1 MPAAASFLSPEEARA
16 GAVLRGMR
24 RGAEALTGAAL
35 LEAHGRRLLLQAAA
49 AAEARRVRRGRLDQK
64 RQSRERERDTA
75 AAATAAASGSS
86 SPPPSSSPSLSP
98 SARPFA
104 PANSYS
110 SSSIDAAARRRRT
123 PPRGAAAVGD
133 GDRSLSDAASV
144 RAQAAAAMASVLDQ
158 GAVLVAPALPGPPP
172 PKRGE
177 KRGKARKNRSAAA
190 VAAASARSRWAQGVA
205 GLGTLAALS
214 GLPRLIVP
222 LPVAEA
228 AAKLFPST
236 TTDSS
241 SSSSPPPSSPSSSSS
256 SSSFRLPPGPPP
268 CVALLG
274 GKGSDGN
281 LINVGAR
288 LAPVLAEEFV
298 RAVAAGR
305 ARAAAA
311 AEGGSVNGAD
321 EEGQGAAEAAAAAA
335 GRRSRRAAAA
345 GGATPTTATAGA
357 SPATSSPASPAKSG
371 GGGGGSSRNSSRNRS
386 GGEGGGTNTTAEA
399 LVAEALRDEGNAAF
413 RSGDFASAVA
423 HYSAAAAADPT
434 CPLALS
440 NRAAAHLKLL
450 DYEAAERDAT
460 LALALDHRQPKA
472 LLRRGMARA
481 ALSGG
486 AGAMGAG
493 VGGPLDDR
501 RERQLLAGA
510 RGDLEAVLALEPGNR
525 QARAE
530 LEALRVMQEPA
541 TTAATRNETEPCE
554 NEDKEENGKPGGRSS
569 APPSPSVPQ
578 DDFFV

>member
-35 LEAHGRRLLLQAAA
+35 LEAHGRRLLSQAAA
-49 AAEARRVRRGRLDQK
+49 AAEARRVRRGRIQEK
-64 RQSRERERDTA
+64 RQSREKEREA
-75 AAATAAASGSS
+75 AAAAAVARSS
-86 SPPPSSSPSLSP
+86 SSLSP
-98 SARPFA
+98 SARPFT
-104 PANSYS
+104 PASP
-110 SSSIDAAARRRRT
+110 DGATAAAASKRRRT

-133 GDRSLSDAASV
+133 GDRALSDAASV
-144 RAQAAAAMASVLDQ
+144 RAQVAAAMASVLDQ

-172 PKRGE
+172 LKNSSSRKGR
-177 KRGKARKNRSAAA
+177 KGKGKNSSSAMI
-190 VAAASARSRWAQGVA
+190 ASSFSRWAQGVA

-228 AAKLFPST
+228 AAKLFPSSGSS
-236 TTDSS
+236 DSS
-241 SSSSPPPSSPSSSSS
+241 SS
-256 SSSFRLPPGPPP
+256 FVLPAGPPP

-298 RAVAAGR
+298 KAVATAR

-311 AEGGSVNGAD
+311 AEGGSINGAD
-321 EEGQGAAEAAAAAA
+321 EEE
-335 GRRSRRAAAA
+335 
-345 GGATPTTATAGA
+345 GGATTMRRKSKRATAAASTTATAGA
-357 SPATSSPASPAKSG
+357 SPAVSVPASPAKKNNSNNSNGNSG
-371 GGGGGSSRNSSRNRS
+371 
-386 GGEGGGTNTTAEA
+386 TAADEIKTEAA
-399 LVAEALRDEGNAAF
+399 LVAEALRDAGNAAF

-450 DYEAAERDAT
+450 EYEAAERDAT
-460 LALALDHRQPKA
+460 LALQLKSDQPKA
-472 LLRRGMARA
+472 LLRRGIARA
-481 ALSGG
+481 AMSTSSSNGG
-486 AGAMGAG
+486 AL
-493 VGGPLDDR
+493 VDER

-530 LEALRVMQEPA
+530 LEALEVMMRVKEGGERGGDGKSPNREEAAAAGAKSRSEIEPA
-541 TTAATRNETEPCE
+541 DGEG
-554 NEDKEENGKPGGRSS
+554 EEEEKKPARSS
-569 APPSPSVPQ
+569 APPSPSMPQ
-578 DDFFV
+578 EDFFV

>member
-1 MPAAASFLSPEEARA
+1 MCPRSTQKPPRHENTGALAEALADAARLAAARWAPGASASGAISTFLRSAVPAATSFLSPEEARA

-35 LEAHGRRLLLQAAA
+35 LEAHGRRLLSQAAA
-49 AAEARRVRRGRLDQK
+49 AAEARRARKGRLELK
-64 RQSRERERDTA
+64 RQSREIERKA
-75 AAATAAASGSS
+75 AAASGSS
-86 SPPPSSSPSLSP
+86 ASPSSSSLSP

-104 PANSYS
+104 PANAPAA
-110 SSSIDAAARRRRT
+110 DAAKRRT

-133 GDRSLSDAASV
+133 GDRDLSAAASV
-144 RAQAAAAMASVLDQ
+144 RSQAAAAMASVLDQ

-172 PKRGE
+172 LR
-177 KRGKARKNRSAAA
+177 RSERSGSGGSGA
-190 VAAASARSRWAQGVA
+190 AAASAYSRWAQGVA

-228 AAKLFPST
+228 AARLFPGSA
-236 TTDSS
+236 SPPP
-241 SSSSPPPSSPSSSSS
+241 PPPSSSSSSS
-256 SSSFRLPPGPPP
+256 SSSFRLPSGPPP

-274 GKGSDGN
+274 GRGSDCR
-281 LINVGAR
+281 LIAVGAR

-298 RAVAAGR
+298 KAVAAGR

-321 EEGQGAAEAAAAAA
+321 DENGTAAT
-335 GRRSRRAAAA
+335 GRRSRRAAA
-345 GGATPTTATAGA
+345 GGASPTATAGA
-357 SPATSSPASPAKSG
+357 SPAASSPASPAAKNGNGSG
-371 GGGGGSSRNSSRNRS
+371 S
-386 GGEGGGTNTTAEA
+386 GGEGTKTAAA

-413 RSGDFASAVA
+413 RAGDFASAVA
-423 HYSAAAAADPT
+423 HYSAAAAADPS

-450 DYEAAERDAT
+450 DYEAAAASAT
-460 LALALDHRQPKA
+460 LSLQIDHRQPKA
-472 LLRRGMARA
+472 LLRRGIARA

-486 AGAMGAG
+486 AGAVAG
-493 VGGPLDDR
+493 PVDER

-530 LEALRVMQEPA
+530 LEALKVMLTREPA
-541 TTAATRNETEPCE
+541 KTAATTVSEIEPAGGGGG
-554 NEDKEENGKPGGRSS
+554 GKGEAKS
-569 APPSPSVPQ
+569 Q
-578 DDFFV
+578 EDFFV